1 MTKIKNK
8 NNNERKDAKRKR
20 SNKPQYETKKE
31 KQLKTNKPKTSDKKT
46 IHGRKKHTELFK
58 SLFCCFY

>member
-8 NNNERKDAKRKR
+8 NNNERKDAKQKR
-20 SNKPQYETKKE
+20 SNKPQYETKK
-31 KQLKTNKPKTSDKKT
+31 LKTNKPRTSDKKT
-46 IHGRKKHTELFK
+46 IHGRKKHTKLFK